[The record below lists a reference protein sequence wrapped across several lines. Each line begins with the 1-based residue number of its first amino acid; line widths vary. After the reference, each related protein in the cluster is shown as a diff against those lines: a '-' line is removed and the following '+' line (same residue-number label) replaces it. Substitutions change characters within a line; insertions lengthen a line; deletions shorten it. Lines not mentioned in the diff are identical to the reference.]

1 MKPGPAGGDS
11 KRESDSRQ
19 RDDHVPPSE
28 ARPAARQPP
37 GEATAILTRA
47 VADRLRMRP
56 NRLPRQG
63 SRRVALALYVL
74 LLVLPTVVLGGLLW
88 NQLERDH
95 ETLVASVPA
104 DAAHAT
110 RRLQE
115 ALVQRVEEV
124 VRDEDK
130 RSFLEFR
137 PLYFPP
143 DTIGADIAYVPSP
156 LADGPTDGRILGW
169 YSYRGDDG
177 PADRPMQ
184 VMLGTRARHGSA
196 PRVLAD
202 VRRAA
207 KDLRA
212 AVDREI
218 FITRFLRVDWR
229 AGTPRQEHYGIPVIA
244 INLSDEDDIDCL
256 REELPA
262 LRGMQNQTQ
271 VVLISP
277 FRLRFWREKDGTPR
291 LVATR
296 TVRIPR
302 DPEQRTL
309 PSCFASFGRGV
320 VLHQGFFLD
329 PDWVF
334 RALPLS
340 IAEWV
345 LGSSQS
351 FVLDTAGSSVH
362 DSDVFSIQPLKAL
375 GVDAPREDLETFGAM
390 HVAVDARNIEARFRT
405 QTIRLIGV
413 AAMLVVSLATGLVL
427 LLRSVTRE
435 LETARRTENFVSAV
449 THELR
454 TPVAAIKLYGEML
467 DAGWV
472 ESEER
477 RLEYYRRIVRETSRL
492 ETLVERVLEKGQLT
506 RREVRPEPADLN
518 PIIEG
523 LAPSLL
529 SLAPEGV
536 ADLRLELADDLP
548 IVLVVTEGVRSIVTN
563 LVENARKYA
572 PVSPGGEPILVRTSR
587 DGSGVLLE
595 VLDRGPG
602 IPPAERSRIFEAFY
616 RMGDER
622 TRTARGTGLGL
633 HLVALHVDAMGG
645 TIEVRGRAGG
655 GTEFRITLRGDPH
668 ST

>member
-1 MKPGPAGGDS
+1 MTSGLDAGGDGQGP
-11 KRESDSRQ
+11 RRPGAED
-19 RDDHVPPSE
+19 PPSTPPRE

-56 NRLPRQG
+56 NFRPRQG

-88 NQLERDH
+88 NQLDRDH
-95 ETLVASVPA
+95 EALLASVPG
-104 DAAHAT
+104 DASHAT

-115 ALVQRVEEV
+115 ALVQRIEEV
-124 VRDEDK
+124 VRREDE
-130 RSFLEFR
+130 RPFLEFR
-137 PLYFPP
+137 PAYFPP
-143 DTIGADIAYVPSP
+143 GTIGAELAFVPSP
-156 LADGPTDGRILGW
+156 LADGPTPSPILAW
-169 YSYRGDDG
+169 FSYRGEDASPDE
-177 PADRPMQ
+177 PLHLL
-184 VMLGTRARHGSA
+184 LGSRAREPVA
-196 PRVLAD
+196 PKLIQG
-202 VRRAA
+202 
-207 KDLRA
+207 LRA
-212 AVDREI
+212 ATLDLRKQIEQENFMFRI
-218 FITRFLRVDWR
+218 LRV
-229 AGTPRQEHYGIPVIA
+229 GVPRQEHYAVPVIA

-262 LRGMQNQTQ
+262 LRELQNQSQAVT
-271 VVLISP
+271 ISP
-277 FRLRFWREKDGTPR
+277 FRLRFWREKDDTPR
-291 LVATR
+291 LAATR
-296 TVRIPR
+296 TVWIPP
-302 DPEQRTL
+302 DPERRGL
-309 PSCFASFGRGV
+309 PSCFANLGRGV
-320 VLHQGFFLD
+320 VLRQGFFLD
-329 PDWVF
+329 TDWAF
-334 RALPLS
+334 RVLPAS
-340 IAEWV
+340 IAETV
-345 LGSSQS
+345 LGSTQRFIPSG
-351 FVLDTAGSSVH
+351 TGRPER

-375 GVDAPREDLETFGAM
+375 AVDAPREESENFGVM
-390 HVAVDARNIEARFRT
+390 RIAVDVRHLESVFRT
-405 QTIRLIGV
+405 QTIRLLGV
-413 AAMLVVSLATGLVL
+413 GAMLVVSLATGLVL

-435 LETARRTENFVSAV
+435 LESARRTENFVSAI

-472 ESEER
+472 DSDER

-506 RREVRPEPADLN
+506 RHEVRPEPGDLN
-518 PIIEG
+518 SVIEG

-536 ADLRLELADDLP
+536 ADLRFDLQDGLP
-548 IVLVVTEGVRSIVTN
+548 EVLLVHEGVRSIVTN

-572 PVSPGGEPILVRTSR
+572 PVAAGGEPILVRTRR
-587 DGSGVLLE
+587 DGGSILLE

-602 IPPAERSRIFEAFY
+602 IPPAERGRVFEAFY

-645 TIEVRGRAGG
+645 TVEVRGRQGG
-655 GTEFRITLRGDPH
+655 GTEFRIALKLAPNG
-668 ST
+668 

>member
-1 MKPGPAGGDS
+1 MTPGDQRGEQGGSGRRADEAS
-11 KRESDSRQ
+11 SS
-19 RDDHVPPSE
+19 PPRA

-63 SRRVALALYVL
+63 NRRVALALYVL

-95 ETLVASVPA
+95 ETAVASVPA
-104 DAAHAT
+104 DASHAT

-124 VRDEDK
+124 VREEDK

-137 PLYFPP
+137 PAYFPP
-143 DTIGADIAYVPSP
+143 DTIGAEIAYVPSP
-156 LADGPTDGRILGW
+156 LADGPTDARILGW
-169 YSYRGDDG
+169 FSYRDEEEV
-177 PADRPMQ
+177 PEQPLR
-184 VMLGTRARHGSA
+184 VLLGSRAREGSA
-196 PRVLAD
+196 PKV
-202 VRRAA
+202 AA
-207 KDLRA
+207 GLRGA
-212 AVDREI
+212 ALELRTAIKRES
-218 FITRFLRVDWR
+218 FISYFLRLGV
-229 AGTPRQEHYGIPVIA
+229 AQRQEHYGIPVIA

-262 LRGMQNQTQ
+262 LRGLQNQTQ
-271 VVLISP
+271 VVLITP
-277 FRLRFWREKDGTPR
+277 FRLRFWREADGTPR

-296 TVRIPR
+296 TVTIPR
-302 DPEQRTL
+302 DPERRLL

-320 VLHQGFFLD
+320 VLRQGFFFD
-329 PDWVF
+329 TDWVF
-334 RALPLS
+334 RALPLG
-340 IAEWV
+340 IADWV
-345 LGSSQS
+345 LGSTQR
-351 FVLDTAGSSVH
+351 FVMDDSEPVER
-362 DSDVFSIQPLKAL
+362 DSDVFTIQPLKAL
-375 GVDAPREDLETFGAM
+375 GVEAPRDELETFGAM
-390 HVAVDARNIEARFRT
+390 HVAVDARNIESRFRT
-405 QTIRLIGV
+405 QTIRLLGV
-413 AAMLVVSLATGLVL
+413 GAMLVVSLATGLVL

-435 LETARRTENFVSAV
+435 LEAARRTENFVSAV

-472 ESEER
+472 DDEER

-506 RREVRPEPADLN
+506 RQEVRPEPGDLN
-518 PIIEG
+518 SIIEG

-529 SLAPEGV
+529 SLAPEGI
-536 ADLRLELADDLP
+536 ADLRFELEDNLP
-548 IVLVVTEGVRSIVTN
+548 TVLLVHEGVRSIVTN

-572 PVSPGGEPILVRTSR
+572 PVAAGGEPVLVRTR
-587 DGSGVLLE
+587 REGSTVLLE

-602 IPPAERSRIFEAFY
+602 IPQAERSRIFEAFY

-645 TIEVRGRAGG
+645 TVEARGRQGG
-655 GTEFRITLRGDPH
+655 GTEFRIGLRVDPH
-668 ST
+668 AA